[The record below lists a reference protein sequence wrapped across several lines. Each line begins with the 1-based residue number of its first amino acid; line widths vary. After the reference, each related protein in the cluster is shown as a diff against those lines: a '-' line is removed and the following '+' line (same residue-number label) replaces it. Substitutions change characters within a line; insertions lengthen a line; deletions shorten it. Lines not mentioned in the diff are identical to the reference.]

1 MNLEM
6 DKDIDRILFSAEEID
21 AYVSEIA
28 SKIEIDLRE
37 CMQEGERIIFVG
49 VLRGA
54 ATFMVDLCRKI
65 DLPIQTDYLY
75 ASSYGNNATSS
86 GEVKFDTG
94 ALSNLKGAHVV
105 IVEDIIDTGITM
117 KKMAE
122 EFKTCGAK
130 SVRFC
135 ALVIKDN
142 KKQIP
147 VVVDYAGPTCPN
159 EFVVGYGLD
168 YAEKY
173 RNLPYIGVLKKSIY
187 E

>member
-1 MNLEM
+1 MHLEM
-6 DKDIDRILFSAEEID
+6 EKDIERVLFSAQEID
-21 AYVSEIA
+21 SYVAKIA
-28 SKIEIDLRE
+28 EKIEKDLSVSME
-37 CMQEGERIIFVG
+37 AGERIIFVG

-65 DLPIQTDYLY
+65 NLPIQTDYLY
-75 ASSYGNNATSS
+75 ASSYGNSATSS
-86 GEVKFDTG
+86 GEVKFDAG

-117 KKMAE
+117 KKMAD
-122 EFKTCGAK
+122 EFKSCGAK

-135 ALVIKDN
+135 ALVVKDN

-147 VVVDYAGPTCPN
+147 VKVDYTGPTCPN
-159 EFVVGYGLD
+159 EFIVGYGLD